1 MVLGNA
7 PPPKKEGYEP
17 WAHGV
22 VYKIQIGFPFI
33 HAFLYLQQLE
43 TYSSRI
49 LGDTYITIPVI
60 TNSISMRPLDCM
72 SNTMLGSEKVEDLG
86 DLETATTIVGQEELL
101 VLKLAEM
108 VASGGKL
115 VQGGTTRHQLLL
127 FVVSLRRL

>member
-1 MVLGNA
+1 
-7 PPPKKEGYEP
+7 
-17 WAHGV
+17 
-22 VYKIQIGFPFI
+22 
-33 HAFLYLQQLE
+33 
-43 TYSSRI
+43 
-49 LGDTYITIPVI
+49 
-60 TNSISMRPLDCM
+60 
-72 SNTMLGSEKVEDLG
+72 MLGSEKVEDLG